1 MRYHNGMLRIMLG
14 MLVMV
19 SLVSA
24 TAVTISA
31 TIGALVGALLGFTRF
46 EGTLL
51 CLVAVVGSL
60 VALSATATAYA
71 VRSDLDFPDDT
82 SGFSQRPH
90 RKSRRK

>member
-1 MRYHNGMLRIMLG
+1 MRYHSGMIRIVPG
-14 MLVMV
+14 ILVMV

-24 TAVTISA
+24 TAVTISTA
-31 TIGALVGALLGFTRF
+31 IGSLGGPLLGFTRF

-90 RKSRRK
+90 RKNRRK